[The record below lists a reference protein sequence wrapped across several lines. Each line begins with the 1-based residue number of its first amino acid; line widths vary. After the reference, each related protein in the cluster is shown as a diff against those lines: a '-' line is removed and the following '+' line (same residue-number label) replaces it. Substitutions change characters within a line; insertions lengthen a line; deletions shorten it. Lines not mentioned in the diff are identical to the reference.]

1 MTTLA
6 VMFDLGVVLGL
17 LIQFCIAKKDAWGYI
32 VSSALC
38 GIGALL
44 GGYIGYALHL
54 YPLPSSVALAFSMLC
69 GGLLV
74 VVRQFCL
81 QQQNQ

>member
-1 MTTLA
+1 MPILA

-17 LIQFCIAKKDAWGYI
+17 LMQFCIAKKDAGGYI
-32 VSSALC
+32 VTSALC
-38 GIGALL
+38 GMGALL
-44 GGYIGYALHL
+44 GGYIGYLLHL
-54 YPLPSSVALAFSMLC
+54 YLLTSSFALAFSMLC

-74 VVRQFCL
+74 VIRQAWV